1 MIEIEILDTG
11 KRLPLSKKERLR
23 MTFQAADFGEAGSGS
38 GSFSTTC
45 SVPITPQVIE
55 ALGFS
60 IVPNATSILSAYKNI
75 KARIL
80 QDENEIDKGFIRI
93 DEENTTK
100 KELKITFYGRNVD
113 WFTALGDRTLRD
125 LDLSEYDHFK
135 TPQAINEVRSQGYV
149 YLPVDYGTLQAKSS
163 ATILEDEIWP
173 AVFVSTLVKQ
183 MFKEAGFKVNGTLFD
198 KPEFNR
204 LLIPFSQEEVNMTF
218 AKQAN
223 LSTVVTKKNSLVDG
237 EEITLP
243 AYDPDLEIKLELD
256 ARFPYS
262 APFAGLDNNSTRDSV
277 YRPYAVLSIA
287 DDTDTFNTITST
299 YTATTRMN
307 VDAYISTQGIVL
319 LRGASS
325 RETFN
330 FEVILK
336 KNGSVIGTKI
346 LRQYGSGFPLS
357 TSDGVSSTWEAS
369 FTNITLEIGDTLE
382 VYFKIKTS
390 YTSGY
395 YGFGYGDDYSPY
407 FIVMPK
413 LATLT
418 GFKFPLGTFMPEM
431 AQSKLMEY
439 LFFIYGLV
447 PSFDKATNTV
457 ILDSLTDLTVNSAEN
472 WTGKLDTSQSI
483 ERRYFDFVENYAKQ
497 NNCMYAELEDDTEIQ
512 TYANNYLSG
521 YGSGAITIDNDYL
534 DAEQNYFEAPFFPTK
549 QRKVFTGISNLN
561 FQLPYI
567 FKTDSDEGRIVLFAG
582 YRSVSE
588 LSNTGISTVTIAG
601 ESRSTIPYSY
611 FIPPLNIEINDPIN
625 LVNLGFDNPL
635 DEFEASLPILQ
646 RTYYNLQKVLNKPI
660 SITCSLKLT
669 AYDISRLKFN
679 RLKYIQEL
687 GGYFYLNKISQYDG
701 SGEPTECE
709 LIKWY

>member
-11 KRLPLSKKERLR
+11 KRLPLTKKERLR

-113 WFTALGDRTLRD
+113 WFTALGERTLRD

-183 MFKEAGFKVNGTLFD
+183 MFKEAGFKVDGTLFD

-243 AYDPDLEIKLELD
+243 SYDPDLEIKLELD

-262 APFAGLDNNSTRDSV
+262 APFRNLNNNSIRDSV
-277 YRPYAVLSIA
+277 YRPYRPQQTPLTIK
-287 DDTDTFNTITST
+287 DDTDTFNTTTST
-299 YTATTRMN
+299 YTATARMY
-307 VDAYISTQGIVL
+307 VDVYISVQGIKL
-319 LRGASS
+319 FLGGAGGQNDLF
-325 RETFN
+325 TY
-330 FEVILK
+330 EVILK
-336 KNGSVIGTKI
+336 KNGSLIGI
-346 LRQYGSGFPLS
+346 EIIQQYGDGSLS
-357 TSDGVSSTWEAS
+357 REAS
-369 FTNITLEIGDTLE
+369 FPNILLEIGDTLE

-395 YGFGYGDDYSPY
+395 YGFGYGNDYSPY

-483 ERRYFDFVENYAKQ
+483 ERRYFDFVEDYAKQ
-497 NNCMYAELEDDTEIQ
+497 NNCTYAELEDDTEIQ

-534 DAEQNYFEAPFFPTK
+534 DATQDYFEAPFFPTK

-601 ESRSTIPYSY
+601 EARSTIPYSY
-611 FIPPLNIEINDPIN
+611 FIPPLNIQINDPIN
-625 LVNLGFDNPL
+625 LVNLGFNNPL